1 MTREE
6 RHTDYA
12 RVRRQ
17 DRAVQ
22 DDAWIREFLQ
32 RAPYGVL
39 ATATGYQPFLNAN
52 TFVYDDGAHAIYMHT
67 AREGR
72 TPANIKAN
80 PHVCFMVSEMGRLLP
95 AEKAM
100 EFSCE
105 YAGVIVFGRAELI
118 QNEEEARRALQ
129 MLLDKYF
136 PHLRLGDHYR
146 PASRDELDVTAV
158 FRIRIEQWSGKQKRE
173 AARFPGAFPYGNPP
187 EGST

>member
-1 MTREE
+1 MTCEE

-39 ATATGYQPFLNAN
+39 ATAAGNQPFLNAN
-52 TFVYDDGAHAIYMHT
+52 TFVYDHGAHAIYIHT

-72 TPANIKAN
+72 TPANIEAN
-80 PHVCFMVSEMGRLLP
+80 PHVCFMVSEMGRMLP

-136 PHLRLGDHYR
+136 PHLRPGDHYS

-173 AARFPGAFPYGNPP
+173 ATSFPGAFPYGNPP
-187 EGST
+187 GGSA